1 MNGPC
6 VIPANSYSAVQS
18 PMASLE
24 FELSTDL
31 FVREYHAPIYSEFHM
46 PAQDA
51 SIVKKF

>member
-31 FVREYHAPIYSEFHM
+31 LENTMH
-46 PAQDA
+46 
-51 SIVKKF
+51 